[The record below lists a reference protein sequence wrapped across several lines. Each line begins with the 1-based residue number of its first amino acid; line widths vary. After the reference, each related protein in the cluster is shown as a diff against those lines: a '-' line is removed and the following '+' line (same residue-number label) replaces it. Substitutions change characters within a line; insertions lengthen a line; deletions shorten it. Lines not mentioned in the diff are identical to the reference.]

1 MRRAVLAT
9 LRLASDHP
17 TFWHHT
23 SSSMAIK
30 ALVLDFDSTIS
41 TPTFLERANQWA
53 VADNVPL
60 FASMSTEERV
70 ANFGGTARIEQ
81 LASCLGDLK
90 VRSSRSDRS
99 EWLQRT
105 VSTHQ
110 SPRLRAALST
120 LRNTQPT
127 SAHTDGLDPRPP
139 FLNHSLPT
147 RPHRSSSSSS
157 HSMSKPSLVLGLR
170 GAQPAAS
177 QAGGVL
183 VRTETLVRGRR
194 RLFLTLE
201 RRSSGPNEHPACRSA
216 GSWLSGGVCQ
226 RQSPPQAAPSSGPPR
241 PISRLGRAGP
251 ALSGSSPALGLH
263 RLHGRIRTAHYRLL
277 TTGCCTDYWLLTT
290 YYRLL
295 Y

>member
-1 MRRAVLAT
+1 MTVAARRLGDASPC
-9 LRLASDHP
+9 SDHP
-17 TFWHHT
+17 TCWHHT

-183 VRTETLVRGRR
+183 GAD
-194 RLFLTLE
+194 
-201 RRSSGPNEHPACRSA
+201 GD
-216 GSWLSGGVCQ
+216 
-226 RQSPPQAAPSSGPPR
+226 
-241 PISRLGRAGP
+241 AGP
-251 ALSGSSPALGLH
+251 RKETPVSHA
-263 RLHGRIRTAHYRLL
+263 
-277 TTGCCTDYWLLTT
+277 
-290 YYRLL
+290 
-295 Y
+295 